1 MKIAKR
7 YTKFLGYTE
16 NGYVGFHDESSSS
29 TDVYQLIE
37 DLHGNVHNMRLIKT
51 FPSLLKVLAGKADKL
66 LCDNVVYQKGKDEEW
81 ILLSTLAVK
90 EDFIS
95 ACFTFD

>member
-1 MKIAKR
+1 
-7 YTKFLGYTE
+7 
-16 NGYVGFHDESSSS
+16 
-29 TDVYQLIE
+29 
-37 DLHGNVHNMRLIKT
+37 MRLIKT